1 MKELLPHGVSQK
13 HSIIDLDLNT
23 KNVRSFLDTE
33 NDLLNSKTIEKDIPM
48 TKRVLLSLVSSILHK
63 LGILTP
69 AIRDPKQIF
78 QLSWGKKID
87 WDDPLSLD
95 LEIRWT
101 NWLINLLKINHIS
114 LPRWYG
120 LPFVGTSC
128 IESDIFAE
136 ALNSAIGTVAFFDIK
151 SKIQ

>member
-1 MKELLPHGVSQK
+1 
-13 HSIIDLDLNT
+13 
-23 KNVRSFLDTE
+23 
-33 NDLLNSKTIEKDIPM
+33 M
-48 TKRVLLSLVSSILHK
+48 TKRGLLSLVSSIFHK

-69 AIRDPKQIF
+69 T
-78 QLSWGKKID
+78 KID

-136 ALNSAIGTVAFFDIK
+136 ALNSAIGTVAFLDIK
-151 SKIQ
+151 NKIQ

>member
-1 MKELLPHGVSQK
+1 
-13 HSIIDLDLNT
+13 
-23 KNVRSFLDTE
+23 
-33 NDLLNSKTIEKDIPM
+33 M
-48 TKRVLLSLVSSILHK
+48 TKRGLLSLVSSIFHK

-69 AIRDPKQIF
+69 AITDPKQIF

-128 IESDIFAE
+128 IESDILAE

-151 SKIQ
+151 NKIQ